1 MADADGV
8 LFVTCMPLDAA
19 GLVSNRSPYRPPS
32 SSDIHVV
39 LVVCILISASQS
51 SCIASFAQFAVVRS
65 LYEYSRRIIDQN
77 RTDWM
82 LFGVWCLVVEVPGSQ
97 VVLPLLI
104 SPYNLKP
111 SSSHHFNY

>member
-1 MADADGV
+1 MSFDCSINERGRLSLVLFREEMADADGV

-77 RTDWM
+77 RTDWV
-82 LFGVWCLVVEVPGSQ
+82 LFGVWCFVFGG
-97 VVLPLLI
+97 
-104 SPYNLKP
+104 
-111 SSSHHFNY
+111 